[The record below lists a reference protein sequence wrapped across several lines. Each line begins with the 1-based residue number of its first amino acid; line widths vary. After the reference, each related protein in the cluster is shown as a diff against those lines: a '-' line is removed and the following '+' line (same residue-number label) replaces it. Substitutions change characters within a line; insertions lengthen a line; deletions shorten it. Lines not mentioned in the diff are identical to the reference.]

1 VPRQATVIALLVASL
16 STGCGQEAANTPQAP
31 RAADPVLA
39 RQPKSPGEIVVRG
52 EASPRSHG
60 PFEFHGRYTVRFEQ
74 SAPEDPALDF
84 SAQTSFVA
92 GLDRRPEE
100 EADDS
105 VRLFSA
111 ARRSGRR
118 RISVDG
124 RFYVDVAFGDF
135 PYAIRFTPSR

>member
-1 VPRQATVIALLVASL
+1 VPRQATLIVLLVASL
-16 STGCGQEAANTPQAP
+16 AAGCGQEVANTPQAP
-31 RAADPVLA
+31 RAADPALA
-39 RQPKSPGEIVVRG
+39 RQPKRPGEIVVRG

-60 PFEFHGRYTVRFEQ
+60 PFQFRGHYTVRFEQ

-84 SAQTSFVA
+84 STQTSFVA

-100 EADDS
+100 EAADS
-105 VRLFSA
+105 VRLFRS

-124 RFYVDVAFGDF
+124 RYYVDIAFGDF
-135 PYAIRFTPSR
+135 PYAIRFSPAK

>member
-1 VPRQATVIALLVASL
+1 VPGQATVIALLVAML
-16 STGCGQEAANTPQAP
+16 AAGCGQEAATKPQPP
-31 RAADPVLA
+31 RAADPALA

-60 PFEFHGRYTVRFEQ
+60 PFQFHGRYIVRFEQ
-74 SAPEDPALDF
+74 SAPEDPELDF
-84 SAQTSFVA
+84 STQTSFVA

-100 EADDS
+100 EAADS

-111 ARRSGRR
+111 AKASGRR
-118 RISVDG
+118 RISVNG

-135 PYAIRFTPSR
+135 PYAIRFTPVK

>member
-1 VPRQATVIALLVASL
+1 VPRQARLIVLLLGLLTA
-16 STGCGQEAANTPQAP
+16 GCGQEAANTLEPP
-31 RAADPVLA
+31 RAADPALA
-39 RQPKSPGEIVVRG
+39 RQPKRAGEIVIRG

-60 PFEFHGRYTVRFEQ
+60 PFLLHGGYTVRFEQ
-74 SAPEDPALDF
+74 SAPEDPGLDF

-92 GLDRRPEE
+92 ALDRRPEQE
-100 EADDS
+100 GADS

-118 RISVDG
+118 RIRVNG
-124 RFYVDVAFGDF
+124 RYYVDVAFGDF

>member
-1 VPRQATVIALLVASL
+1 MPRQATLIALLVASL
-16 STGCGQEAANTPQAP
+16 SAGCGEEAAYAPQAP
-31 RAADPVLA
+31 RLGDPALA
-39 RQPKSPGEIVVRG
+39 RQAKRPGEIVVRG
-52 EASPRSHG
+52 ESSPRTHG
-60 PFEFHGRYTVRFEQ
+60 PFEFRGRYTVRFEQ

-92 GLDRRPEE
+92 GLDRRPELQGSG
-100 EADDS
+100 S

-111 ARRSGRR
+111 AKRSGRR

-135 PYAIRFTPSR
+135 PYAIRFTPLK